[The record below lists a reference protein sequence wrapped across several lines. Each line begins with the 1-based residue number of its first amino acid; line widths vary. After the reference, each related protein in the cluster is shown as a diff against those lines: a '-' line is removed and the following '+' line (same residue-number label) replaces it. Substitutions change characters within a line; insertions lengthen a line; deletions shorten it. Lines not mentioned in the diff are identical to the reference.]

1 MKTIAILCGGGPA
14 PGINTVVATVTKVF
28 LKAGYRVLAIHE
40 GYKGLFGENPD
51 VEELTFEKADC
62 IFTRGGFK
70 PKDEDF
76 SSRLFV
82 KYGIELLVTI
92 GGDDTA
98 STANRLTKYLSACQ
112 LEVKNI
118 HVPKTI
124 DNDLPLP
131 EGVPTFGFMSARE
144 MGVNIGKVIKA
155 EAATTQNWYILM
167 SMGREA
173 GHLAYE
179 IGKSIQAATI
189 IIPEMFV
196 HTEITMDKIVRLI
209 ISAML
214 KRRVCGVNSGV
225 VVVSE
230 GIFHFL
236 KDEDIAA
243 SGIVFDYDA
252 HGHPELSDVGK
263 AQALN
268 KIVRRRLQA
277 IGLNIVSRPVEVG
290 YSLRCTDPCAYD
302 LSYCTTLG
310 IGVKKLYEAGCSG
323 CMVAVD
329 INQQVIPVYLQDVE
343 DENGKIRPRLV
354 NMEREEVKFTFSEMM
369 YYLTDADREAAR
381 QFVDNPEE
389 FERTGILG
397 Y

>member
-1 MKTIAILCGGGPA
+1 
-14 PGINTVVATVTKVF
+14 
-28 LKAGYRVLAIHE
+28 
-40 GYKGLFGENPD
+40 
-51 VEELTFEKADC
+51 
-62 IFTRGGFK
+62 
-70 PKDEDF
+70 
-76 SSRLFV
+76 
-82 KYGIELLVTI
+82 
-92 GGDDTA
+92 
-98 STANRLTKYLSACQ
+98 
-112 LEVKNI
+112 
-118 HVPKTI
+118 
-124 DNDLPLP
+124 
-131 EGVPTFGFMSARE
+131 
-144 MGVNIGKVIKA
+144 
-155 EAATTQNWYILM
+155 M

-189 IIPEMFV
+189 IIPEMFA